1 MLPIQCKCINEK
13 ATNNVQ
19 ISKLCLDITIA
30 GSKLLY
36 LLVYY
41 SVSNIAV
48 FPRIVIF
55 LETSVIDFRHNLCVF
70 VFGIM

>member
-55 LETSVIDFRHNLCVF
+55 LETSVIDFRHNLCVV